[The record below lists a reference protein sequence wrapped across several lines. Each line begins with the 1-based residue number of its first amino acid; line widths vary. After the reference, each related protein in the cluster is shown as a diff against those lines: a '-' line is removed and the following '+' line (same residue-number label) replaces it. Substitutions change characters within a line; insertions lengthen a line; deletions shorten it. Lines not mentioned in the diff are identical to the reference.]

1 MPAMSSKKLLLFSLL
16 ISFALTT
23 LMLSGCMPSSTS
35 GNVYSRDQARTS
47 HSVYYGTI
55 LRVEDVTIE
64 GTQTGAG
71 TVAGGVMGGVLGSSV
86 GSGSGRGIATAG
98 GAILGSLTGSAIEK
112 GATTV
117 AGLEMEVE
125 LDNGELIL
133 VVQEKDGVYRVGD
146 RVRVIQDA
154 RGATRIRQ

>member
-1 MPAMSSKKLLLFSLL
+1 MFSKKRLLFSLL
-16 ISFALTT
+16 ISFALTA
-23 LMLSGCMPSSTS
+23 LVLSGCMPSSTS

-64 GTQTGAG
+64 GTQSGAG
-71 TVAGGVMGGVLGSSV
+71 TVAGGVMGGVLGSAV

-98 GAILGSLTGSAIEK
+98 GAILGSLAGSAVEK

-117 AGLEMEVE
+117 AGLELEVE
-125 LDNGELIL
+125 LDNGELLL
-133 VVQEKDGVYRVGD
+133 VVQEKDSVYRVGD

-154 RGATRIRQ
+154 RGTTRVRQ